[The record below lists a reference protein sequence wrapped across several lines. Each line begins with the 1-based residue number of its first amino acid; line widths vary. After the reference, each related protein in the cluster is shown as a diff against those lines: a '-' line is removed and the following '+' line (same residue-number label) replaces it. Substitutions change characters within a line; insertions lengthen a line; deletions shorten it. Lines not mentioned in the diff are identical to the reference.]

1 MVVINGVG
9 VVLVGEGG
17 RELWS
22 EGKGDILRQF
32 RASVIR
38 NQVQAVHK

>member
-1 MVVINGVG
+1 VVVINGVG

-32 RASVIR
+32 RGKCDQESGPGGS
-38 NQVQAVHK
+38 